1 MYPNLLKPIQIG
13 TRTLRNRVFVS
24 AHVPGF
30 AVNGRPGERY
40 IQYHQRRAAGG
51 AAMQLTGA
59 TAVHRSGLLT
69 TSPSALVS
77 LDDAIVPGY
86 QSLAPV
92 SYTHLTLPTILL
104 V

>member
-30 AVNGRPGERY
+30 AENGRPGERY

-51 AAMQLTGA
+51 AVGLVMLYEIYVQARRRLKPQQGGA
-59 TAVHRSGLLT
+59 T
-69 TSPSALVS
+69 P
-77 LDDAIVPGY
+77 
-86 QSLAPV
+86 
-92 SYTHLTLPTILL
+92 
-104 V
+104 